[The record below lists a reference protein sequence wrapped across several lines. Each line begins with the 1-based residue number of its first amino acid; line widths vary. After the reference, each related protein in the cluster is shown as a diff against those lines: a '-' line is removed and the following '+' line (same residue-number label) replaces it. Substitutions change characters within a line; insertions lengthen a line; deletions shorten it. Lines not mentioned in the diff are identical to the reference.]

1 MLKPTQHGFLFI
13 FVEIPKN
20 QLPNMNEPI
29 KYIAKV
35 EIKNL
40 WGRYDIEWNLD
51 PSVNVLSGING
62 SGKST
67 VLECVSSI
75 INFWTIV
82 DSDILDTVD
91 SITITLNNEKSI
103 SFGKKQEN
111 NSEYPTITN
120 SQSYTY
126 VESSSFEMRS
136 SLDPKQMF
144 SIKEKK
150 IFKYDIINTFDKLLN
165 QNTSPNDSVVTE
177 LDNDI
182 FDLQKQY
189 LDYQLNIGKKAFE
202 IVSRNG
208 KKTNEQVLEVKKQ
221 HNRFLEIIDM
231 LFADTDKKVDRENN
245 ELMFLSEKDKLTP
258 YQLSSGEKQML
269 VILMTV
275 LVQDNKPSILIMDE
289 PEISLHLDWQR
300 KLIQYIKELNPNV
313 QIILATHSPGIIL
326 EGWAD
331 KVSEMSDLITLDRQ
345 AKVENAK

>member
-1 MLKPTQHGFLFI
+1 
-13 FVEIPKN
+13 
-20 QLPNMNEPI
+20 MNEPI

-67 VLECVSSI
+67 VLDCISVTISITVRLEELTKKVESVNVIFNNGQIVSSKDR
-75 INFWTIV
+75 TIV
-82 DSDILDTVD
+82 
-91 SITITLNNEKSI
+91 
-103 SFGKKQEN
+103 
-111 NSEYPTITN
+111 
-120 SQSYTY
+120 
-126 VESSSFEMRS
+126 
-136 SLDPKQMF
+136 
-144 SIKEKK
+144 SIKE
-150 IFKYDIINTFDKLLN
+150 IDEIHTNDALFNLIGVISTFDNNLN
-165 QNTSPNDSVVTE
+165 QNASPDEKVKTE
-177 LDNDI
+177 LDKDI

-202 IVSRNG
+202 IVSKNG
-208 KKTNEQVLEVKKQ
+208 KNTNEEVLEVKKQ

-231 LFADTDKKVDRENN
+231 LFTETDKKVDRENN
-245 ELMFLSEKDKLTP
+245 ELMFLSGKNKLTP

-269 VILMTV
+269 VILTTV
-275 LVQDNKPSILIMDE
+275 LVQDNKPSILFMDE

-326 EGWAD
+326 EGWSD

-345 AKVENAK
+345 AKLENAK

>member
-1 MLKPTQHGFLFI
+1 
-13 FVEIPKN
+13 
-20 QLPNMNEPI
+20 MNEPI

-40 WGRYDIEWNLD
+40 WGRYDIVWNLD

-67 VLECVSSI
+67 VLNCIGLIMVTNVLIGKFLEK
-75 INFWTIV
+75 V
-82 DSDILDTVD
+82 DSVI
-91 SITITLNNEKSI
+91 ITLNN
-103 SFGKKQEN
+103 N
-111 NSEYPTITN
+111 
-120 SQSYTY
+120 
-126 VESSSFEMRS
+126 
-136 SLDPKQMF
+136 
-144 SIKEKK
+144 K
-150 IFKYDIINTFDKLLN
+150 IFTSNGREVMSNKKLRANQTNTELLKSLNLDLINTFDQPLN
-165 QNTSPNDSVVTE
+165 KNASPNENVRTE
-177 LDNDI
+177 LDRAI

-208 KKTNEQVLEVKKQ
+208 KNTNEEVLEVKKQ
-221 HNRFLEIIDM
+221 HNRFIAIIDL

-245 ELMFLSEKDKLTP
+245 ELMFLSGKNKLTP

-275 LVQDNKPSILIMDE
+275 LVQDNHQSILFMDE
-289 PEISLHLDWQR
+289 PEVSLHLDWQR

-345 AKVENAK
+345 EKVGNAK